1 MGKRGLRLCCVQK
14 RHILRQKYDKN
25 EVFMQQ
31 LIILI
36 MNQCGYLGVCLL
48 IAVENLFP
56 PIPSEVILTFAGFM
70 TTYTRL
76 TVLGVVIFATIGS
89 TIGAII
95 LYAVGS
101 ALTPEKLE
109 QLVETKWFRW
119 LGFRVENVQKT
130 MKWFREHGTKAV
142 FLGRCIPIIRSL
154 ISVPAGMAQMQYA
167 RFLFYT
173 IAGSTLWNILLV
185 NAGAILGESWE
196 LVVAYINRYSMFVKT
211 ILFAGGV
218 CLFVRYI
225 KSKLKRKTT

>member
-1 MGKRGLRLCCVQK
+1 M
-14 RHILRQKYDKN
+14 RQL
-25 EVFMQQ
+25 M
-31 LIILI
+31 ILI

-48 IAVENLFP
+48 IAVENIFP

-76 TVLGVVIFATIGS
+76 TVPGVIVFATLGS
-89 TIGAII
+89 TIGAIV
-95 LYAVGS
+95 LYGVGL

-109 QLVETKWFRW
+109 QIEETKWFRW
-119 LGFRVENVQKT
+119 LGFRVDKVQKT
-130 MKWFREHGTKAV
+130 MIWFQKHGTKAV

-154 ISVPAGMAQMQYA
+154 ISVPAGMAQMKYTQ
-167 RFLFYT
+167 FLLYT

-185 NAGAILGESWE
+185 SAGAILGESWE
-196 LVVAYINRYSMFVKT
+196 IVVEYMNRYSTFVKS
-211 ILFAGGV
+211 ILFAGGI